1 LLDSVVTDPAATVS
15 AVTDPAGS
23 VSAVTDAPGPGQ
35 APRILFVPVSG
46 TYGMGEYAR
55 SMAIAHA
62 ASRRWQD
69 AAIHFVLSREAP
81 YAADA
86 PFPATLLASSPT
98 FHSKAVIE
106 LLERWR
112 PGVVVFDN
120 AGRTAQLRA
129 ARRLGAR
136 VVYISARP
144 RQRRKAF
151 RWQWMRL
158 IDEHWIA
165 YPEFSAGSLRF
176 FERLKLK
183 LVGRPVVRYL
193 DVILPR
199 ADLGRRRAILSRAGC
214 GAGTFV
220 LLVPGGGTGHPGA
233 DDAVG
238 QFTAAARTLAARGV
252 PTVYVGP
259 TGAGADRRTSGGSA
273 ATGEAGEPNWHPLG
287 PLPQADLA
295 ELMRSARLIL
305 ANGGSTLL
313 QAIACGGA
321 CIAVPIAGDQI
332 ERTRRCVAAGVAV
345 AAALDA
351 AGMVQA
357 ADRLLQNEPQRAAL
371 AERAA
376 HLELADG
383 VEVAIQA
390 LCALVE
396 AAPHAAPR

>member
-1 LLDSVVTDPAATVS
+1 MTDPAATVS

-86 PFPATLLASSPT
+86 PFPATLLTSSPT

-106 LLERWR
+106 LLEKWR

-214 GAGTFV
+214 RAGTFV

-238 QFTAAARTLAARGV
+238 QFTAAARTLASRGV

-383 VEVAIQA
+383 VEVAIRA
-390 LCALVE
+390 LSALVE
-396 AAPHAAPR
+396 SAPHAAPR